1 MTILCV
7 TGVCIFREHDDQSS
21 LEAQME
27 GGKEQRQRRL
37 RDAGA
42 RPLAVGSLDGE
53 ALMGA
58 ADLLGE
64 RFEALGFSEL
74 SSDDV

>member
-1 MTILCV
+1 MK
-7 TGVCIFREHDDQSS
+7 
-21 LEAQME
+21 
-27 GGKEQRQRRL
+27 GGEEQRQRRL
-37 RDAGA
+37 RNADAGPFA
-42 RPLAVGSLDGE
+42 IGSLDGE

-64 RFEALGFSEL
+64 RFETLGFSEL